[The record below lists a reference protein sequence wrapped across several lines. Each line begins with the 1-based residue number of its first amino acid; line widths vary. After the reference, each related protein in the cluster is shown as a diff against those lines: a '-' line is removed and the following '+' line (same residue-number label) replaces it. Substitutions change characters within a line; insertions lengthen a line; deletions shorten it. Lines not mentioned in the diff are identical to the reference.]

1 MNHRHGTMP
10 LVAALTASL
19 MAALLAACGAPESET
34 TAVNEPHPA
43 VQAHALRLAAETLP
57 EHYITSG
64 VVSSD
69 HRVAISSR
77 LAGYIREIAAR
88 EGDRVKKGQMLVR
101 VDPVNARQALNQA
114 LADFA
119 DAKADLERYRK
130 LLAEHAVSQQQF
142 DKVRL
147 RYKVAK
153 SRVEQAKNQLAY
165 AEIASPV
172 TGIVVKKAMNT
183 GDMAAPGA
191 PILVVEDPTQLLVET
206 DVSARAAAHLAV
218 GDAVD
223 VVIPALDAVRGGHI
237 RQLVNAADPASHQFH
252 VKIALDDTRG
262 VHPGMFAEV
271 RFRTGSRQALLIPA
285 AAVVHRAGLT
295 GVYVVDDQG
304 VLHYRQIR
312 LGERHGERVE
322 VAAGLRAGERIAW
335 GEGLATGMKL
345 AGAATQD
352 NQDNK
357 AGNKAGGR

>member
-1 MNHRHGTMP
+1 MNRHLAM
-10 LVAALTASL
+10 LLIAAGLTACS
-19 MAALLAACGAPESET
+19 APESET
-34 TAVNEPHPA
+34 TAVRETHPA
-43 VQAHALRLAAETLP
+43 ARAQTLTLHAEVMP
-57 EHYITSG
+57 VHYITSG

-130 LLAEHAVSQQQF
+130 LLAEKAVSQQQF
-142 DKVRL
+142 DKVKL

-165 AEIASPV
+165 AEITSPV

-191 PILVVEDPTQLLVET
+191 PILIVEDPTQLLVET
-206 DVSARAAAHLAV
+206 DVSARAAARLAV
-218 GDAVD
+218 GDTVD
-223 VVIPALDAVRGGHI
+223 VVIPALDATRTGHI

-252 VKIALDDTRG
+252 VKIALDDTNK

-271 RFRTGSRQALLIPA
+271 RFRTGSRPALLAPLA
-285 AAVVHRAGLT
+285 AIVHRAGLT
-295 GVYVVDDQG
+295 GVYVVDDKG
-304 VLHYRQIR
+304 ILHYRQVR
-312 LGERHGERVE
+312 LGEHHGNRVE
-322 VAAGLRAGERIAW
+322 IAAGLHEGERIAW
-335 GEGLATGMKL
+335 GAKLATGMKL
-345 AGAATQD
+345 AEA
-352 NQDNK
+352 
-357 AGNKAGGR
+357 R